1 MKYFIGI
8 CSVLVLF
15 FGEIKAMVREKIG
28 KDQWIKVNQPIRKTE
43 VFRNNLFRELD
54 SAMDEHHDDLI
65 KILTKVACQN
75 NFFGWNQK
83 QKAKLL
89 FYAVENNLEEV
100 VRDCLDKY
108 TDSEFNLDIRD
119 RFGSTPLL
127 IAAELG
133 YNTIVECLLEHGA
146 DPNALDIRSGFS
158 SLMFASLVGNKKLIK
173 ILIKHKANVNA
184 LSHWGC
190 SPLSLAMGN
199 NYRNVVKTLLNAGA
213 DADLLNQNGDTPIS
227 MALYYKYKLAENV
240 KEKDKWDNM
249 IKILKKWSKHEEET
263 TFVKT
268 SFQSSIHSFFRS
280 FFRHNN

>member
-1 MKYFIGI
+1 MKYFMGI
-8 CSVLVLF
+8 CSFLVLF
-15 FGEIKAMVREKIG
+15 FGEMRATGQERIG
-28 KDQWIKVNQPIRKTE
+28 KNQWIKVNQPIRKTKI
-43 VFRNNLFRELD
+43 FRNSLFQELD
-54 SAMDEHHDDLI
+54 SAMDKHLDDLVR
-65 KILTKVACQN
+65 ILTNVACKN
-75 NFFGWNQK
+75 NFFGWTQK

-108 TDSEFNLDIRD
+108 SDSEFNLDIRD

-133 YNTIVECLLEHGA
+133 YNTIVEYLLEHGA

-158 SLMFASLVGNKKLIK
+158 SLMFASLTGNKKLIK
-173 ILIKHKANVNA
+173 VLIKHKANVNA

-213 DADLLNQNGDTPIS
+213 DADLLNQ
-227 MALYYKYKLAENV
+227 MA
-240 KEKDKWDNM
+240 
-249 IKILKKWSKHEEET
+249 ILLCLWRCT
-263 TFVKT
+263 INT
-268 SFQSSIHSFFRS
+268 
-280 FFRHNN
+280 N